1 MSFSFETPSLSDI
14 FRRWPVIGVLVGG
27 FLGFLMGV
35 LFHAIQ

>member
-14 FRRWPVIGVLVGG
+14 FRRWPVLGVLVGSIFG
-27 FLGFLMGV
+27 FLLGI